1 MYYFQKFRLFIRDK
15 KKSVSKKNRI
25 KLFPK
30 DYNFKGQFY
39 SFKQFRG
46 EKNSISHPGLPK
58 HRSAAFTTKQKV
70 GIKHPDKQK
79 PESNILI
86 NI

>member
-46 EKNSISHPGLPK
+46 EKTASPILDCLNTDQLLSQQSKKWASNTPTNKSQKAIS
-58 HRSAAFTTKQKV
+58 
-70 GIKHPDKQK
+70 
-79 PESNILI
+79 
-86 NI
+86 